1 MKLKQGHLFFLISIL
16 FFSFNTFAQKTE
28 DVKTAL
34 KGFDDYVEQVMN
46 DWQVPGLAIGIVQN
60 GTIVYTKGYGYRN
73 KSSKM
78 PVTDNTLF
86 AIGSCTKA
94 FTAATVAQAVDNGL
108 LDLDEPIKT
117 YLPNFKM
124 QDEYVTKNITLR
136 DILCHRSGLPRHDM
150 VWYGSSKTREELV
163 ASLAVLE
170 PTAGFRT
177 TWQYQNLLYAT
188 AGYVVGKVNNTN
200 WEAYLTEEILK
211 PLRMNSTNFSVEEM
225 QKQRDFALPYD
236 LKNNELRE
244 IPYRSIDAIGPA
256 GSINSNIKDMSNWL
270 RMQLNN
276 GKFEDK
282 EIISVNNF
290 KQMHQPQMTMPG
302 NLEEDEL
309 FFRSYGMGWML
320 TSYRGHFRSEHGGN
334 IDGFSANVGLLP
346 RDGIGV
352 VILTNMNGT
361 PVPSII
367 RNNVFDRFL
376 GLEQIDWNL
385 RFLDTQAKSK
395 QVKAEI
401 ETENDPIQKKNTIPT
416 HATDEYLGLYE
427 HLAYGKIEI
436 TQNDGTLQLN
446 MKGETIDLEHYH
458 YDVFKA
464 KSGLF
469 ENTKFAFGMNKDGDI
484 HQISAS
490 LQAGVDDIVFER
502 QPQKNDINLN
512 IYIGKYELAGQVVN
526 FFKEG
531 DLLKLEVPGQPTY
544 TLVPQKEHHF
554 SIKNLTG
561 FAIIFKVDGNNP
573 AESVVFNQPNG
584 VFTAKRR

>member
-1 MKLKQGHLFFLISIL
+1 MKLKQSHLFFLTIIL
-16 FFSFNTFAQKTE
+16 LFSFDAFSQKTQ

-60 GTIVYTKGYGYRN
+60 GKIVYTKGYGYRN
-73 KSSKM
+73 KASKM

-86 AIGSCTKA
+86 GIGSCTKA
-94 FTAATVAQAVDNGL
+94 FTAVTIAQAIDNGL

-117 YLPNFKM
+117 YVPSFKM
-124 QDEYVTKNITLR
+124 KSQYVTENLTLR

-150 VWYGSSKTREELV
+150 VWYGSDKTRKELV
-163 ASLAVLE
+163 ASLADLE
-170 PTAGFRT
+170 STADFRT
-177 TWQYQNLLYAT
+177 AWQYQNLLYAT
-188 AGYVVGKVNNTN
+188 AGYVVGRVNKTT
-200 WEAYLTEEILK
+200 WEAYMKEEVLK
-211 PLRMNSTNFSVEEM
+211 PLRMENTDLSVNEM
-225 QKQRDFALPYD
+225 QKKLDYAMHYD
-236 LKNNELRE
+236 LKNEE
-244 IPYRSIDAIGPA
+244 IRQIPFRGIDAIGPA
-256 GSINSNIKDMSNWL
+256 GSMNSNVKDMMNWL
-270 RMQLNN
+270 KMLLNN

-282 EIISVNNF
+282 EIVSINNF
-290 KQMHQPQMTMPG
+290 KSMHQPQMTMPG
-302 NLEEDEL
+302 SLEEDEL

-361 PVPSII
+361 SVPSII

-395 QVKAEI
+395 QVKSEI

-416 HATDEYLGLYE
+416 HATEEYLGVYE
-427 HLAYGKIEI
+427 HAAYGKIEI
-436 TQNDGTLQLN
+436 TEDNGQLELI
-446 MKGETIDLEHYH
+446 MKGELVELEHYH

-464 KSGLF
+464 KNGLF
-469 ENTKFAFGMNKDGDI
+469 ENTKFVFGMNKDGDI

-490 LQAGVDDIVFER
+490 LQTGVNDIAFER
-502 QPQKNDINLN
+502 QPDIIDFDINV
-512 IYIGKYELAGQVVN
+512 YIGKYELAGQVVN
-526 FFKEG
+526 FYQTG
-531 DLLKLEVPGQPTY
+531 DLIKLDVPGQPTY
-544 TLVPQKEHHF
+544 TLVPQKEHQF
-554 SIKNLTG
+554 SIKGVTG
-561 FAIIFKVDGNNP
+561 FAIIFKVKNGEP
-573 AESVVFNQPNG
+573 AESVIFNQPNG

>member
-1 MKLKQGHLFFLISIL
+1 MRLKQASLLFFIVIL
-16 FFSFNTFAQKTE
+16 LFPFDTFSQKTE

-60 GTIVYTKGYGYRN
+60 GKIVYTKGYGFRN
-73 KSSKM
+73 KISKM

-94 FTAATVAQAVDNGL
+94 FTAATIAQAVDNGL

-117 YLPNFKM
+117 YMPSFKM
-124 QDEYVTKNITLR
+124 QNTYVTDNLTLR

-150 VWYGSSKTREELV
+150 VWYGSDKTREELV

-170 PTAGFRT
+170 STADFRT
-177 TWQYQNLLYAT
+177 AWQYQNLLYAT
-188 AGYVVGKVNNTN
+188 AGYVVGQVNKTT
-200 WEAYLTEEILK
+200 WEAYLKEEILK
-211 PLRMNSTNFSVEEM
+211 PLRMTNTNFSVEAM
-225 QKQRDFALPYD
+225 QKQKDFALPYD
-236 LKNNELRE
+236 LKNEE
-244 IPYRSIDAIGPA
+244 IRQIPFRSINGIGPA
-256 GSINSNIKDMSNWL
+256 GSINSNVKDMSNWL

-282 EIISVNNF
+282 EIVSINSF
-290 KQMHQPQMTMPG
+290 KPMHQPQMTMPG
-302 NLEEDEL
+302 SLEEDEL

-376 GLEQIDWNL
+376 GLGQIDWNL
-385 RFLDTQAKSK
+385 RFLNTQAKSK

-416 HATDEYLGLYE
+416 HATEEYLGIYE
-427 HLAYGKIEI
+427 HPAYGKIEI
-436 TQNDGTLQLN
+436 TQQDGQLELI
-446 MKGETIDLEHYH
+446 MKGELVELEHYH
-458 YDVFKA
+458 YDVFKI
-464 KSGLF
+464 KNGLL

-484 HQISAS
+484 YEISAS
-490 LQAGVDDIVFER
+490 LQAGVNDIVFER
-502 QPQKNDINLN
+502 QPDVGDFDIN
-512 IYIGKYELAGQVVN
+512 IYVGKYELAGQVVN
-526 FFKEG
+526 FYKEG
-531 DLLKLEVPGQPTY
+531 DLIKLDVPGQPTY
-544 TLVPQKEHHF
+544 TLVPQKEHQF
-554 SIKNLTG
+554 SIKGVTG
-561 FAIIFKVDGNNP
+561 FAIIFNVENGNL
-573 AESVVFNQPNG
+573 AESVIFNQPSG

>member
-1 MKLKQGHLFFLISIL
+1 MKLKHSNLYFLIAIL
-16 FFSFNTFAQKTE
+16 FFSFDAFSQKTE

-60 GTIVYTKGYGYRN
+60 GKIVYTKGYGYRN
-73 KSSKM
+73 KVSKM
-78 PVTDNTLF
+78 PVTENTLF
-86 AIGSCTKA
+86 GIGSCTKA
-94 FTAATVAQAVDNGL
+94 FTAATVAQAVDNGR
-108 LDLDEPIKT
+108 LDLDKPIKT
-117 YLPNFKM
+117 YIPSFKM
-124 QDEYVTKNITLR
+124 ENEYVTNNLTLR

-150 VWYGSSKTREELV
+150 VWYGSDKTREELV

-170 PTAGFRT
+170 STADFRT
-177 TWQYQNLLYAT
+177 AWQYQNLLYAT
-188 AGYVVGKVNNTN
+188 AGYVVGQVNKTT
-200 WEAYLTEEILK
+200 WEAYLQEEILK
-211 PLRMNSTNFSVEEM
+211 PLRMSNTNFSVEEM
-225 QKQRDFALPYD
+225 QKQNDYAMPYD
-236 LKNNELRE
+236 LKNEE
-244 IPYRSIDAIGPA
+244 IRQIPFRSIDAIGPA
-256 GSINSNIKDMSNWL
+256 GSINSNVKDMANWL
-270 RMQLNN
+270 KMQLSN

-282 EIISVNNF
+282 EIVSINNF
-290 KQMHQPQMTMPG
+290 KSMHQPQMTMPG
-302 NLEEDEL
+302 SLEEDEL

-361 PVPSII
+361 SVPSII

-401 ETENDPIQKKNTIPT
+401 ETENDPIQKQNTIPT
-416 HATDEYLGLYE
+416 HATEEYLGTYE
-427 HLAYGKIEI
+427 HPAYGKLEI
-436 TQNDGTLQLN
+436 TADNGQLELI
-446 MKGETIDLEHYH
+446 MKGELVELEHYH

-464 KSGLF
+464 KNGLL
-469 ENTKFAFGMNKDGDI
+469 ESTKFAFEMNKDGDI

-490 LQAGVDDIVFER
+490 LQIGVNDIVFER
-502 QPQKNDINLN
+502 QPEISDFDIN
-512 IYIGKYELAGQVVN
+512 IYLGKYELAGQVMN
-526 FFKEG
+526 FYKEG
-531 DLLKLEVPGQPTY
+531 DLMKLDVPGQPTY
-544 TLVPQKEHHF
+544 TLVPQKEHQF
-554 SIKNLTG
+554 SIKGLTG
-561 FAIIFKVDGNNP
+561 FAIIFKVKKGKP
-573 AESVVFNQPNG
+573 AESVIFNQPNG